1 MVMLLLLAAGAD
13 VTVTP
18 PPADFWQWF
27 YTNVSLDGV
36 FNTLGL
42 GILAVLFARDLIL
55 TKAQHERRVADIVKG
70 YDQRIADME
79 KAHAA
84 ELAGKDA
91 RLDDFRLVSAER
103 YSEMK
108 ESRNTYRDGADEL
121 QNRNKDLTDALV
133 DANKAMAVSARALD
147 SLDTVVRERGAT

>member
-1 MVMLLLLAAGAD
+1 MLLLMAAGAD

-18 PPADFWQWF
+18 PPNDFWSWF

-42 GILAVLFARDLIL
+42 GVLAILFARDLIL

-79 KAHAA
+79 RAHAA
-84 ELAGKDA
+84 ELSGKDA
-91 RLDDFRLVSAER
+91 RLEDFKLGAGER

-108 ESRNTYRDGADEL
+108 ESRDTYRDGAEEL

-133 DANKAMAVSARALD
+133 DANKAMAVSAKALD
-147 SLDTVVRERGAT
+147 ALDTVVRERGGS